1 MMENDAME
9 FQLLFQSYKG
19 MLQAVFQMN
28 FISNIMSF
36 QIFILYNESAPNFY
50 LI

>member
-1 MMENDAME
+1 MMENDAIE

-28 FISNIMSF
+28 FISNMSF
-36 QIFILYNESAPNFY
+36 QIFILYNESV
-50 LI
+50 